1 MKIFKKIYLT
11 LIIIITIVAFGVLL
25 YPSVSNYVNNKCAV
39 DTISKYKK
47 KLESTPKKEVNESLE
62 KAIMYNRCIAQG
74 FRPKGLFKD
83 GYMFGYVDIPK
94 IKVNLPIFEGTSKE
108 ILRKGVGVMDGTS
121 IPVGGNNTHTVLA
134 AHTGLTTQKMFTDI
148 DKLKKGD
155 LFFIHAFNINLA
167 YEVCD
172 INLVKPSNTSI
183 VKIYPNK
190 DCATLLTC
198 YPYGINTERLL
209 VTGKRVPYNQ
219 NKEESSNSNNNI
231 TSSLDSNLKISY
243 KLKLLLIIIILMV
256 LFIFWIIF
264 KNHRKNSK
272 NKKLSSKK

>member
-1 MKIFKKIYLT
+1 MKIFKRLYLI
-11 LIIIITIVAFGVLL
+11 LIIIITLIAIGVLL
-25 YPSVSNYVNNKCAV
+25 YPSISNYINNKCAV
-39 DTISKYKK
+39 DTISQYKK
-47 KLESTPKKEVNESLE
+47 KIEDAPKKEVNESLE
-62 KAIMYNRCIAQG
+62 KANMYNRCISQG
-74 FRPKGLFKD
+74 FRPKGLFPD
-83 GYMFGYVDIPK
+83 GYMFGYVEIPK

-108 ILRKGVGVMDGTS
+108 ILKKGVGVMDGTS

-167 YEVCD
+167 YKVYD
-172 INLVKPSNTSI
+172 INLVKPTDTSI

-209 VTGKRVPYNQ
+209 VTGKRVPY
-219 NKEESSNSNNNI
+219 KEKDKNSYENSNNI
-231 TSSLDSNLKISY
+231 SDALDSNLKISY
-243 KLKLLLIIIILMV
+243 KLKLLLIIIILLV

-264 KNHRKNSK
+264 RNYRKNSK
-272 NKKLSSKK
+272 NQKLSSKK

>member
-1 MKIFKKIYLT
+1 MKIFKRLYLI
-11 LIIIITIVAFGVLL
+11 LIIIITIVAIGVLL
-25 YPSVSNYVNNKCAV
+25 YPSVSNYVNNKYAV
-39 DTISKYKK
+39 DTISQYKK
-47 KLESTPKKEVNESLE
+47 KIEDVPKKEVNESLE
-62 KAIMYNRCIAQG
+62 KANMYNRCIAQG

-94 IKVNLPIFEGTSKE
+94 INVNLPIFEGTSKE
-108 ILRKGVGVMDGTS
+108 ILKKGVGVMDGTS

-155 LFFIHAFNINLA
+155 LFFIHTFNINLA

-172 INLVKPSNTSI
+172 INLVKPSDTSI
-183 VKIYPNK
+183 VKIYPDK
-190 DCATLLTC
+190 DYATLLTC

-219 NKEESSNSNNNI
+219 NKEKPSNSNNI
-231 TSSLDSNLKISY
+231 TSSLDSNLKISSN
-243 KLKLLLIIIILMV
+243 LKLLLIIIILLV

-264 KNHRKNSK
+264 RNHRKNSK